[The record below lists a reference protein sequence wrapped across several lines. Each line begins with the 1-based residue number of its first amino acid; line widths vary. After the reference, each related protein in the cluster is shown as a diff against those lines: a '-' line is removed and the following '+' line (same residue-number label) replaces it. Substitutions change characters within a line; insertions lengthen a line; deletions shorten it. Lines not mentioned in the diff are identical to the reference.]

1 MSVVLLFS
9 GGIDST
15 FVLSQLVRQQVAVY
29 PLSFQDQS
37 VFYNTKEKIAVTSI
51 LAHYRLSGHEAPMV
65 PTDQLFVPGGFEFV
79 PGYKLLMYFTA
90 MAYAQHWGA
99 EEVLTGYS
107 SDNAD
112 FRDEHLDIIERAVH
126 LYNETYGTSLRIS
139 HPIYNVPKATIIQ
152 QAQRNGVP
160 LESTLSCSSDVVLGL
175 MHCGDCGC
183 CLRRQQ
189 AFLEA
194 NVPDPTRYAR

>member
-51 LAHYRLSGHEAPMV
+51 LAHYRLSGHEAPMCQRSTV
-65 PTDQLFVPGGFEFV
+65 RSRGLRVRAGLQAADVFHGDGLRTALGRRRSAHWILIRQRGFPRRASRHHRAGGPSLQRDLRDVAQDQP
-79 PGYKLLMYFTA
+79 
-90 MAYAQHWGA
+90 
-99 EEVLTGYS
+99 
-107 SDNAD
+107 
-112 FRDEHLDIIERAVH
+112 
-126 LYNETYGTSLRIS
+126 S
-139 HPIYNVPKATIIQ
+139 HYNVPKATIIQ

-175 MHCGDCGC
+175 MHCGDCGVAFVASRRF
-183 CLRRQQ
+183 LR
-189 AFLEA
+189 